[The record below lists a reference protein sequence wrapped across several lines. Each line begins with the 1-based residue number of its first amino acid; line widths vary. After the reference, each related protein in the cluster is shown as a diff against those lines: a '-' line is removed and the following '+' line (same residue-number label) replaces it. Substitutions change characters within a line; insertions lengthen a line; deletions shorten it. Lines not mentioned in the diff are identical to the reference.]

1 MVSLDDAVLAR
12 FERNGHRF
20 EILVNPDLVDAHR
33 NDPKSVELD
42 DLLATDEVWLDARGG
57 ERPTVE
63 QIESAFGSS
72 DLRVCVDRILLDGSI
87 QLTTAQR
94 KARIELL
101 RSSIIHRIASTAI
114 DPRSKMPHPPSR
126 IENALEECRYSVDPF
141 LPLERQ
147 VNDAVQ
153 MMRPLIPLKFAT
165 ARLAFKIPGNQYGSV
180 QKILRGL
187 TIKEE
192 WLSNGDWAC
201 VVEIPAGG
209 KVDLMADV
217 ARRSP
222 NSEVKVIDEGS

>member
-12 FERNGHRF
+12 FERNGLRF

-33 NDPKSVELD
+33 NDPKSVDLD

-63 QIESAFGSS
+63 QIETGFGSN
-72 DLRVCVDRILLDGSI
+72 DLRTCVDRILLDGSI
-87 QLTTAQR
+87 QLTTVQR

-126 IENALEECRYSVDPF
+126 IENALEESRYSIDPF

-147 VNDAVQ
+147 VSDAVK
-153 MMRPLIPLKFAT
+153 MMRPLI
-165 ARLAFKIPGNQYGSV
+165 
-180 QKILRGL
+180 
-187 TIKEE
+187 
-192 WLSNGDWAC
+192 LSL
-201 VVEIPAGG
+201 IH
-209 KVDLMADV
+209 
-217 ARRSP
+217 
-222 NSEVKVIDEGS
+222 I

>member
-12 FERNGHRF
+12 FERNGLRF

-33 NDPKSVELD
+33 NDPKSVDLD

-63 QIESAFGSS
+63 QIETAFGSN
-72 DLRVCVDRILLDGSI
+72 DLRTCVDRILLDGSI
-87 QLTTAQR
+87 QLTTIQR

-126 IENALEECRYSVDPF
+126 IENALEESRYSIDPF

-147 VNDAVQ
+147 VSDAVK

-165 ARLAFKIPGNQYGSV
+165 ARLAFRIPGTQYGSI

-201 VVEIPAGG
+201 VVDIPAGG
-209 KVDLMADV
+209 KVDLMAEV
-217 ARRSP
+217 AKRSP
-222 NSEVKVIDEGS
+222 DSDVKIIDEGS

>member
-1 MVSLDDAVLAR
+1 MVSLDNAILAR
-12 FERNGHRF
+12 LERNGHRF
-20 EILVNPDLVDAHR
+20 EILVDPDLVDPHR
-33 NDPKSVELD
+33 SDPESVDLD
-42 DLLATDEVWLDARGG
+42 DLLATDEIWLDARSGK
-57 ERPTVE
+57 RPTGD
-63 QIESAFGSS
+63 QIEDAFGTN

-94 KARIELL
+94 KTRIENLKT
-101 RSSIIHRIASTAI
+101 SIIHKIASTAI
-114 DPRSKMPHPPSR
+114 DPKSKMPHPPSR
-126 IENALEECRYSVDPF
+126 IENALEESRYSVDPF

-153 MMRPLIPLKFAT
+153 LMRPLIPLKFAI

-222 NSEVKVIDEGS
+222 DSEVKVIDEGS

>member
-87 QLTTAQR
+87 QLTTVQR